1 MNTTKTTPDRR
12 KKFMILGFILILLV
26 LGYKSLLPIAVNTIG
41 TETDARALKK
51 YQQEHRRGHDYFLRY
66 EFTVNGSKHI
76 GVSEISR
83 DVFHC
88 EFEDSTWRKVSWDKD
103 AVSATEGVDMK
114 RMKESYRV
122 GEAEPLKARYLSSMP
137 QLNTLSNPAPEID
150 YSYLYITGIVLVLMV
165 FYLYRFR

>member
-1 MNTTKTTPDRR
+1 MNTTKTTTDRR

-26 LGYKSLLPIAVNTIG
+26 LSYKSLLPIAVSRMG
-41 TETDARALKK
+41 TETDATVIKK
-51 YQQEHRRGHDYFLRY
+51 YQERHRRGHDYFLRY
-66 EFTVNGSKHI
+66 EFTLDGSKQI

-83 DVFHC
+83 DVFHY

-103 AVSATEGVDMK
+103 AVSAVDGVDMK

-122 GEAEPLKARYLSSMP
+122 GEAEPLKVRYLPSMP
-137 QLNTLSNPAPEID
+137 QFNTLSSPVPEID
-150 YSYLYITGIVLVLMV
+150 YNYLYITGIVLVLMV